1 MSDHHNEFVRVELRH
16 ALDSREPD
24 RTAMLNRIAAN
35 RAAGTRP
42 RGQAVRLAGSA
53 LAVATVLGL
62 GGVAKWAVADEE
74 HDTAPPVAVATPPAT
89 SASAAGPA
97 GNGTTPAST
106 APSTRPRTSAPA
118 ATSASASSAAPPTPA
133 ASLVR
138 GHPGDTKTEKGS
150 LKSAGD
156 VPAAGQN
163 RVKLVP
169 GAALT
174 ELTLDIRVPLTAG
187 LIAGTGTTGAPA
199 GAITVTVEHRPDALI
214 YHFTLAAG
222 QKLQAGTYYF
232 TAAYGGA
239 HNVTDDTYEAYA
251 YSVEKKDIHVY
262 GNFLPTEE

>member
-1 MSDHHNEFVRVELRH
+1 MSDHHNEFVRIELRH

-62 GGVAKWAVADEE
+62 GGVAKWALADEE
-74 HDTAPPVAVATPPAT
+74 HTAPPVAVATPPAT
-89 SASAAGPA
+89 SASAD
-97 GNGTTPAST
+97 GTASTGTNTAST

-118 ATSASASSAAPPTPA
+118 STAASATSPTAPTPA
-133 ASLVR
+133 VSLVR

-156 VPAAGQN
+156 VPAPGQN

-174 ELTLDIRVPLTAG
+174 ELALDIRVPLTPGLTAG
-187 LIAGTGTTGAPA
+187 AGTTDTPA
-199 GAITVTVEHRPDALI
+199 GAITVTVDRRTDALI

-222 QKLQAGTYYF
+222 KKLQAGTYYF
-232 TAAYGGA
+232 TAAYTGPHDVA
-239 HNVTDDTYEAYA
+239 DDTYEAYV

-262 GNFLPTEE
+262 GNFLPQEE